1 MTYSEKSTQLALDAS
16 VAVLVLTNAQCD
28 DMEFLPLKP
37 RQMTEREAAELLTR
51 WPGRG
56 LRSVGIIGLVGTSPR
71 SAWKEPLEPEHLNAL
86 AGAFLAYLHALFCD
100 SFAAQQEGVEIAEL
114 ESLYALQADPRPEKF
129 GNYIFDF
136 PTAICCGCP

>member
-1 MTYSEKSTQLALDAS
+1 MTYSEQSAQLALDAS

-37 RQMTEREAAELLTR
+37 RQMTEGEVAGLLTR

-56 LRSVGIIGLVGTSPR
+56 LRSVGVIGLVGTAPR
-71 SAWKEPLEPEHLNAL
+71 CALKEPLEPEKVSAL

-100 SFAAQQEGVEIAEL
+100 SFAEQQERVEIAEL
-114 ESLYALQADPRPEKF
+114 ERLWLQADPRPEKF
-129 GNYIFDF
+129 N
-136 PTAICCGCP
+136 

>member
-37 RQMTEREAAELLTR
+37 RQMTESETAELLAR

-56 LRSVGIIGLVGTSPR
+56 LRSVGIVGLVGTSPR
-71 SAWKEPLEPEHLNAL
+71 CALKEPLEMPVVEAIAAAFAVYVHSLL
-86 AGAFLAYLHALFCD
+86 GASVAEQM
-100 SFAAQQEGVEIAEL
+100 AAQLGQQQAGDFVQFAEALWSL
-114 ESLYALQADPRPEKF
+114 EDPRL
-129 GNYIFDF
+129 N
-136 PTAICCGCP
+136 